1 MKGKIIKVLLGLIAI
16 AMTYGCSGQLDITP
30 DGRMTLDEIFSDSIY
45 TEQYVNSMYEY
56 IRKYGNGYHYYTWL
70 SAFTDDATDSQSSAE
85 TWLMLNQWNRGNYS
99 ASIPPFMDGSTVG
112 RRNDRD
118 FWGTAYAGIRKT
130 NVFLER
136 VNEKNIPNQK
146 KRERYLAEA
155 HVLRA
160 HYYFELI
167 KNYGGVPL
175 ITKDITTDTDFSRIE
190 RASFDECAKFIAD
203 ECDKAIA
210 VDALPFRTEVEGERG
225 RMTKAIAYFIKAS
238 ALLFAAS
245 PHWNPTNDV
254 AKWQTAATAAKEAL
268 RQLTSN
274 GYALYSN
281 YEKFFITRPVKEEN
295 PEDKETLLE
304 AIDSWGYEG
313 QDFRR
318 FSVITFLMHM
328 IPVDFGGEKCGECP
342 SQELVDSY
350 EMKDGTVPI
359 LGYEDEAHTRP
370 KINPASGYDD
380 QKPYEN
386 RDPRFYATV
395 WYNGAHFGKVK
406 DRDVYIESFV
416 GGRHGIDFI
425 KQRTPTGYYV
435 RKYVDPAM
443 RSPADAKTLW
453 RIYRLAELYLDVA
466 EAENEANGP
475 TAEAYDAANATRRRA
490 GMPDLPAGLSKD
502 EFRERVRRERRVEM
516 ALEENRF
523 YDLRR
528 WGILEANSR
537 LKTAMR
543 WTKANDGTLS
553 NVRVQAV
560 DCHATADPKYYT
572 LPIPRN
578 EILRMPL
585 VKQNPEW
592 E

>member
-1 MKGKIIKVLLGLIAI
+1 
-16 AMTYGCSGQLDITP
+16 
-30 DGRMTLDEIFSDSIY
+30 
-45 TEQYVNSMYEY
+45 
-56 IRKYGNGYHYYTWL
+56 
-70 SAFTDDATDSQSSAE
+70 
-85 TWLMLNQWNRGNYS
+85 
-99 ASIPPFMDGSTVG
+99 
-112 RRNDRD
+112 
-118 FWGTAYAGIRKT
+118 
-130 NVFLER
+130 
-136 VNEKNIPNQK
+136 
-146 KRERYLAEA
+146 
-155 HVLRA
+155 
-160 HYYFELI
+160 
-167 KNYGGVPL
+167 
-175 ITKDITTDTDFSRIE
+175 
-190 RASFDECAKFIAD
+190 
-203 ECDKAIA
+203 
-210 VDALPFRTEVEGERG
+210 
-225 RMTKAIAYFIKAS
+225 
-238 ALLFAAS
+238 
-245 PHWNPTNDV
+245 
-254 AKWQTAATAAKEAL
+254 
-268 RQLTSN
+268 
-274 GYALYSN
+274 
-281 YEKFFITRPVKEEN
+281 
-295 PEDKETLLE
+295 
-304 AIDSWGYEG
+304 
-313 QDFRR
+313 
-318 FSVITFLMHM
+318 
-328 IPVDFGGEKCGECP
+328 
-342 SQELVDSY
+342 
-350 EMKDGTVPI
+350 MKDGTVPI
-359 LGYEDEAHTRP
+359 LGYEDAAHTRP

-406 DRDVYIESFV
+406 DKDVYIESYV
-416 GGRHGIDFI
+416 GGRHGIDFL

-490 GMPDLPAGLSKD
+490 GMPDLPTGLTKD
-502 EFRERVRRERRVEM
+502 EFRERIRRERRVEM

-585 VKQNPEW
+585 VKQNSGW